1 MKWLMVVGL
10 LGGFLVGCASQPIVE
25 YKSVPKEAMP
35 PPPQYIP
42 IPGSSLQCL
51 DEDTYTILVKNQ
63 ANIVE
68 YAKALKRLIEATQ
81 E

>member
-1 MKWLMVVGL
+1 MKWVMVVV

-25 YKSVPKEAMP
+25 YKSIPKEAMP
-35 PPPQYIP
+35 SPPQYIP

-68 YAKALKRLIEATQ
+68 YAKALKRLIEITQ

>member
-1 MKWLMVVGL
+1 MKWVMVVV
-10 LGGFLVGCASQPIVE
+10 LGGFLAGCASQPIVE
-25 YKSVPKEAMP
+25 YKSIPKEAMP
-35 PPPQYIP
+35 PFPQYVP

-51 DEDTYTILVKNQ
+51 DEDTYTMLVKNQ

-68 YAKALKRLIEATQ
+68 YAKALKRLIEVTQ